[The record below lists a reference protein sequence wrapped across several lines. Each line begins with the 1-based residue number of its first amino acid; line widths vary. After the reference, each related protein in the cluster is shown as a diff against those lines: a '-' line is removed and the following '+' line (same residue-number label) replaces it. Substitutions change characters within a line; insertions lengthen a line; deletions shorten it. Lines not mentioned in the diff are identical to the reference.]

1 MADFSSDEDEEK
13 LEALYSSIKKLE
25 ADICEHNQ
33 SILFDRATNTI
44 YNCRKCFLHR
54 SLLNAMECHKSNSF
68 VSIIRRISQSGAEET
83 RDHRGYTPFLCA
95 VECNDVKAMMDLKEH
110 FHINARAKTKD
121 GNLAIH
127 VAAKNG
133 CWKAI
138 KKLILRFEFKVEETN
153 DTGATPLR
161 IAVENRQDELITH
174 LVKKLRVK
182 VNTDLYGY
190 VDRVVK

>member
-1 MADFSSDEDEEK
+1 MNEISSDEDEEK
-13 LEALYSSIKKLE
+13 LDVLYGSMKRLE

-33 SILFDRATNTI
+33 SILYERATNTI
-44 YNCRKCFLHR
+44 YNCRLCFLHR
-54 SLLNAMECHKSNSF
+54 SLLNAMECHKSESF
-68 VSIIRRISQSGAEET
+68 VDIVRRLSYSGAQEIT
-83 RDHRGYTPFLCA
+83 DKRGFTPFLCA
-95 VECNDVKAMMDLKEH
+95 VECNDTKAMMELKEL
-110 FHINARAKTKD
+110 FNVNARAKSKK

-127 VAAKNG
+127 IAAKNG

-153 DTGATPLR
+153 DSGATPLR
-161 IAVENRQDELITH
+161 VAVEHRQDELITH

-190 VDRVVK
+190 VDRVVR